1 MRKSSTCF
9 QCFLCFP
16 RFLWWFRPESQKPEQ
31 IRTDLAHENPRLGSE
46 VVLSLL
52 LLINELSFGQRCK
65 SVLKLKGMDEWNA
78 APQAGGNKK
87 INDFVVR
94 FANVNGTGSASANA
108 LFTKAIFRL
117 GVPVTPK
124 NIFPSNIQGLP
135 TWYEVRVSEKG
146 YLGRREGVD
155 LMVAVNPQS
164 MKKDYADVH
173 PGGYFLYDS
182 TKPLPPEYERTDIT
196 HLGIPMTAL
205 CNEQYSDARQ
215 RQLFKNIVYIGALSA
230 LFDIE
235 FTVLEQLIGEQ
246 FKGKEKL
253 IEPNIKALT
262 MGVEYVRENFECPFD
277 LRVERRDL
285 LGDKILYSGNSAC
298 ALGAIYAGATVAA
311 WYPITPSTSVVDAF
325 AKYAAKYRVDAETGK
340 NNYAI
345 VQAEDELAAIGMV
358 MGACWNGARAFTAT
372 SGPGVSLMNEF
383 LGLGYFAEVPTVLID
398 VQRTGPSTGMP
409 TRTQQS
415 DILLAAYAS
424 HGDTK
429 HPLLFPAS
437 PRECFE
443 MTALA
448 FDLTEQLQTPVI
460 VMTDLDLGMND
471 HVTQP
476 LTWDDS
482 RAYNRG
488 KVLTAEQLDFLGK
501 SIARMQ
507 TVMDEHDVV
516 TNGNG
521 HVDPGMASELE
532 AQPHGDHS
540 MTQPLEQFKGKFGR
554 YLDIDDDGIP
564 YRTIPGTHET
574 RGAFVTRGSSRDEY
588 AVYTEDGDAYRR
600 NVDRLNRKWNT
611 AKELVPAPVF
621 SDAKTR
627 NRDSESNE
635 VIPSAS
641 AETAIQNPES
651 EIQNA
656 VVFFGT
662 STYAAEEAIEML
674 ADEGIHLDAMRV
686 RAFPFGRAFREFVDS
701 HDRIF
706 VIEQNR
712 DAQFKSLMMI
722 ELAIDPAKLVS
733 VLNYDGMPI
742 TADNIFRQIHTEL
755 QR

>member
-1 MRKSSTCF
+1 MKDAVSR
-9 QCFLCFP
+9 
-16 RFLWWFRPESQKPEQ
+16 
-31 IRTDLAHENPRLGSE
+31 ENGLGT
-46 VVLSLL
+46 
-52 LLINELSFGQRCK
+52 K
-65 SVLKLKGMDEWNA
+65 DAM
-78 APQAGGNKK
+78 K

-108 LFTKAIFRL
+108 LFTKAIFRM

-135 TWYEVRVSEKG
+135 TWYEVRISEKG

-164 MKKDYADVH
+164 MKRDYADVRE
-173 PGGYFLYDS
+173 GGYFLYDS
-182 TKPLPPEYERTDIT
+182 SKPLPPGYDRTDIT
-196 HLGIPMTAL
+196 HVGIPLMNL
-205 CNEQYSDARQ
+205 CNAEFTDARQ
-215 RQLFKNIVYIGALSA
+215 RQLFKNIVYIGALIA

-235 FTVLEQLIGEQ
+235 FEVLEHLVGEQ

-253 IEPNIKALT
+253 IEPNIKALNI
-262 MGVEYVRENFECPFD
+262 GVRYARENFECPLD
-277 LRVERRDL
+277 LRVERRDA

-325 AKYAAKYRVDAETGK
+325 AKYASKYRVDAETGK

-358 MGACWNGARAFTAT
+358 MGASWNGARAFTAT

-437 PRECFE
+437 PKECFE
-443 MTALA
+443 MTAAA
-448 FDLTEQLQTPVI
+448 FDLTERLQTPVI

-471 HVTQP
+471 HVTEA
-476 LTWDDS
+476 LEWDDS
-482 RAYNRG
+482 LIYDRG
-488 KVLTAEQLDFLGK
+488 KVLTSAQLDRLYG
-501 SIARMQ
+501 AM
-507 TVMDEHDVV
+507 
-516 TNGNG
+516 TNGGALSNG
-521 HVDPGMASELE
+521 SGNPDSPVELE
-532 AQPHGDHS
+532 AEAGEGDPE
-540 MTQPLEQFKGKFGR
+540 TAGEPLEQFKGKFGR

-564 YRTIPGTHET
+564 FRTIPGTHET

-588 AVYTEDGDAYRR
+588 AVYTEDGDVYRR
-600 NVDRLNRKWNT
+600 NMDRLARKWDS
-611 AKELVPAPVF
+611 AKELVPQPEF
-621 SDAKTR
+621 YRDAVGEGHGEGGR
-627 NRDSESNE
+627 HE
-635 VIPSAS
+635 
-641 AETAIQNPES
+641 IQNPKS
-651 EIQNA
+651 KIQNGNG
-656 VVFFGT
+656 VIFFGT
-662 STYAAEEAIEML
+662 STYAAVEAIELL
-674 ADEGIHLDAMRV
+674 ADDGIHLDAMRV
-686 RAFPFGRAFREFVDS
+686 RAFPFGKAFRDFVES
-701 HDRIF
+701 HERVF

-712 DAQFKSLMMI
+712 DAQFRSLMMI
-722 ELAIDPAKLVS
+722 ELGVDASKLVS

-742 TADNIFRQIHTEL
+742 TAENIYRQIRGHL
-755 QR
+755 PVA